1 MRLIAR
7 MLGTKTIKNSE
18 QKSLNKSFNS
28 SQENVEF
35 NALMMHMIYRDGES
49 DADYELENDDYKE
62 TIEIK
67 KDIKET
73 KKSQD
78 VGFVS

>member
-49 DADYELENDDYKE
+49 DADYEIENDDYKE
-62 TIEIK
+62 QIEIK
-67 KDIKET
+67 KEIKET